1 MEFKLTPEQELVRDT
16 ARDFVDRELI
26 PHVREWEA
34 KGEVPRSF
42 YRKMAELGF
51 LGAPVPEKYGGAGMD
66 YVSFALLV
74 EEISRGSSSV
84 RTTVS
89 VQTSLSETTVQLFGN
104 EEQKQKWLVPLAK
117 GDMFGAWALTEP
129 NAGSDAASLATTAEL
144 KGGEWVLNGAKR
156 FISNG
161 GMADYVF
168 VYAREPG
175 TKRHDGLSCFMV
187 PKGTPG
193 FTVPNVET
201 TTKLGLRASPTADL
215 AFEDCHVPADHLV
228 GVRGNGW
235 EQILKTLNSGRLGI
249 CAGAVGVA
257 RAALEAAVKYAQQR
271 QAFGRPIASFQLL
284 REMIA
289 ESAMEIDAARLL
301 TLRAA
306 WLRDQGIDNTVEI
319 SMAKLFGA
327 QMAVRVTDRAV
338 QIHGGYGFSGEF
350 DVERYYRDARI
361 LGLYEGTNEIQKLII
376 AERLLGSS
384 QKKS

>member
-1 MEFKLTPEQELVRDT
+1 MDFQLTEAQRLVRET
-16 ARDFVDRELI
+16 ARGFVDREI
-26 PHVREWEA
+26 VPHAREWERN
-34 KGEVPRSF
+34 GEIPSAL

-51 LGAPVPEKYGGAGMD
+51 LGAPVPVEYGGAGMD
-66 YVSFALLV
+66 YVSFALLM

-89 VQTSLSETTVQLFGN
+89 VQTSLSESTLMLFGS
-104 EEQKQKWLVPLAK
+104 EEQKRAWLVPLAK
-117 GDMFGAWALTEP
+117 GERFGAWALTEP
-129 NAGSDAASLATTAEL
+129 EAGSDAANLQTTAKPE
-144 KGGEWVLNGAKR
+144 GGGWVLNGAKR

-175 TKRHDGLSCFMV
+175 TKRHEGLSCFMV
-187 PKGTPG
+187 PKGTNG
-193 FTVPNVET
+193 FSVTNVET

-215 AFEDCHVPADHLV
+215 AFEDCRVPRDHLV
-228 GVRGNGW
+228 GTRGKGW
-235 EQILKTLNSGRLGI
+235 EQAMKTLNGGRLGI
-249 CAGAVGVA
+249 AAGAVGVA
-257 RAALEAAVKYAQQR
+257 RAALEAATKYAKDR
-271 QAFGRPIASFQLL
+271 RAFGRPIASFQLV

-289 ESAMEIDAARLL
+289 ESAVEVDAARLL

-306 WLRDQGIDNTVEI
+306 QLRDQGVDNTLEV

-327 QMAVRVTDRAV
+327 QMAMRVCDRAIQV
-338 QIHGGYGFSGEF
+338 HGGYGFSGDF
-350 DVERYYRDARI
+350 DVERYFRDARV

-384 QKKS
+384 RERE

>member
-1 MEFKLTPEQELVRDT
+1 MDFQLTEAQRLVRET
-16 ARDFVDRELI
+16 ARGFVDREI
-26 PHVREWEA
+26 VPHAREWERN
-34 KGEVPRSF
+34 GEIPSAL

-51 LGAPVPEKYGGAGMD
+51 LGAPVPAEYGGAGMD
-66 YVSFALLV
+66 YVSFALLM

-89 VQTSLSETTVQLFGN
+89 VQTSLSESTLMLFGS
-104 EEQKQKWLVPLAK
+104 EEQKRAWLVPLAK
-117 GDMFGAWALTEP
+117 GERFGAWALTEP
-129 NAGSDAASLATTAEL
+129 EAGSDAANLQTTAKPE
-144 KGGEWVLNGAKR
+144 GGGWVLNGAKR

-175 TKRHDGLSCFMV
+175 TKRHEGLSCFMV
-187 PKGTPG
+187 PKGTNG
-193 FTVPNVET
+193 FSVTNVET

-215 AFEDCHVPADHLV
+215 AFEDCRVPRDHLV
-228 GVRGNGW
+228 GTRGKGW
-235 EQILKTLNSGRLGI
+235 EQAMKTLNGGRLGI
-249 CAGAVGVA
+249 AAGAVGVA
-257 RAALEAAVKYAQQR
+257 RAALEAATKYAKDR
-271 QAFGRPIASFQLL
+271 RAFGRPIASFQLV

-289 ESAMEIDAARLL
+289 ESAVEVDAARLL

-306 WLRDQGIDNTVEI
+306 QLRDQGVDNTLEV

-327 QMAVRVTDRAV
+327 QMAMRVCDRAIQV
-338 QIHGGYGFSGEF
+338 HGGYGFSGDF
-350 DVERYYRDARI
+350 DVERYFRDARV

-384 QKKS
+384 RERE